1 MPASRFASATPTSA
15 SRLTAAVCALPS
27 EAKYWTSSY
36 TSFIVNDKISIPM
49 RPTSGAATSLTS
61 VANWSRSL
69 YTSSTDNVPES
80 YPQFSYLDKRPY
92 FEIWIPK
99 GRDDIWMFD
108 FTIHKCAHYYYYI
121 FLSVMNW
128 IYMWNLIIY
137 MTFETNWDKIIEFW
151 TNTCFRSLMKWF
163 EIWNGWSFYI

>member
-27 EAKYWTSSY
+27 DAKYWTSSY

-92 FEIWIPK
+92 FVTWNMDPNGKRRIWIFNFM
-99 GRDDIWMFD
+99 IY
-108 FTIHKCAHYYYYI
+108 KCARYYYYI
-121 FLSVMNW
+121 FLTVMNCE
-128 IYMWNLIIY
+128 IYIY
-137 MTFETNWDKIIEFW
+137 IYINI
-151 TNTCFRSLMKWF
+151 C
-163 EIWNGWSFYI
+163 EI